1 MTQTA
6 AHTSE
11 FFEILKK
18 LLHPDDRIL
27 LAKFS
32 NELVVETFSLSQGDK
47 LSEFPVLDDHVTVI
61 NNGVIGVS
69 HRFDDLSN
77 WSHFYTKGDLIF
89 NLEVHEELNEMDTT
103 WHVLEETELYSIN
116 TKVSDQHPLKNLM
129 TAFRVQR
136 SLLCSY
142 QYQHY
147 IKIHGLDRHEYSVH
161 WIEENARIASKL
173 PRKELANFLG
183 ISNSSLKIYMREAIK
198 NAKNED

>member
-69 HRFDDLSN
+69 HRLDDLSN

-183 ISNSSLKIYMREAIK
+183 ISNQSLKIYMREAIK

>member
-1 MTQTA
+1 M
-6 AHTSE
+6 
-11 FFEILKK
+11 
-18 LLHPDDRIL
+18 
-27 LAKFS
+27 
-32 NELVVETFSLSQGDK
+32 
-47 LSEFPVLDDHVTVI
+47 
-61 NNGVIGVS
+61 
-69 HRFDDLSN
+69 
-77 WSHFYTKGDLIF
+77 
-89 NLEVHEELNEMDTT
+89 EVHEELNEMDTT